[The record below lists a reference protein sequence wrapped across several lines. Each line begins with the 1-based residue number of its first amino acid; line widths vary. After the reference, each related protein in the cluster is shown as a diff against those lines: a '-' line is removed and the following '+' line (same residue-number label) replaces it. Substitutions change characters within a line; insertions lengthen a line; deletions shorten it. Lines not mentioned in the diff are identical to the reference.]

1 MKPITDMWMDEKKEE
16 INDKTKREF
25 AAYYRSLKEDHSSD
39 KLSVLPVDEQEI
51 VLDLDKNV

>member
-1 MKPITDMWMDEKKEE
+1 MWMDEKKEE

-25 AAYYRSLKEDHSSD
+25 AAYYRSLKEHHSSD

-51 VLDLDKNV
+51 VLDLDKNG

>member
-1 MKPITDMWMDEKKEE
+1 MWMDEKKGG

-25 AAYYRSLKEDHSSD
+25 AAYFRSLKEHYPSD

-51 VLDLDKNV
+51 VLDLDKNG